1 MNRKDLIIVAV
12 LINSGLL
19 IALFISAVSSSQDT
33 AELKKTVSLEKPLLP
48 ESPPAFVP
56 TQKADQIDKI
66 ISLYNEKSVEK
77 EPLPQASIEKKEVS
91 SEKEPPFEK
100 PAETF
105 KTITVAKGDVLEKI
119 ARIYGVKVDDIIQL
133 NHLEGAFLKV
143 GQELKLPKAT
153 IAKKLNK
160 HSEESGK
167 YYIVKG
173 GDNPWTIAQKNHM
186 QVEDLLR
193 LNNMD
198 EAKAKKLRPGDQLKI
213 K

>member
-12 LINSGLL
+12 LVNSGLL

-33 AELKKTVSLEKPLLP
+33 AEFKKTASLEQPVLP
-48 ESPPAFVP
+48 EAVPAFV
-56 TQKADQIDKI
+56 TKQKADQIDKI
-66 ISLYNEKSVEK
+66 ISLYDEKPVEK
-77 EPLPQASIEKKEVS
+77 ETLPQVS
-91 SEKEPPFEK
+91 SEKKEAPFQKQPPAAQ

-105 KTITVAKGDVLEKI
+105 RTITVAKGDVLEKI
-119 ARIYGVKVDDIIQL
+119 ARLHGVKVDDIIEL

-143 GQELKLPKAT
+143 GQELKLPKAIT
-153 IAKKLNK
+153 AKKLSKQN
-160 HSEESGK
+160 EESGK
-167 YYIVKG
+167 FYIVKG

-186 QVEDLLR
+186 QVEDLLK

>member
-19 IALFISAVSSSQDT
+19 IALFISAVSSSQDSAESNKT
-33 AELKKTVSLEKPLLP
+33 ALVEKPEVAEKDTRLV
-48 ESPPAFVP
+48 S

-66 ISLYNEKSVEK
+66 ISLYSEKSVEK
-77 EPLPQASIEKKEVS
+77 EQPTKDLIEKKEADL
-91 SEKEPPFEK
+91 EKEPVPQKGVEI
-100 PAETF
+100 AR
-105 KTITVAKGDVLEKI
+105 TITVTKGDVLEKI
-119 ARIYGVKVDDIIQL
+119 ARLHGVKVEEIIEL
-133 NHLEGAFLKV
+133 NHLDNAFLKV
-143 GQELKLPKAT
+143 GQELKIPKAT
-153 IAKKLNK
+153 LSKKLLRQ
-160 HSEESGK
+160 SPDVGQ